1 MHAYSNMIL
10 MNEIN
15 NKFLLFLYSFYEI
28 KR

>member
-1 MHAYSNMIL
+1 MYAYSNMIL

-15 NKFLLFLYSFYEI
+15 NKFLLFLYFFYEI